1 MNRRHLI
8 IGVSALGVTAFAAG
22 TLYWQQRRE
31 QEAAIKAATT
41 PPAEESTL
49 IRPHSPIIGPR
60 NAPVTLVEFF
70 DPSCEACR
78 AYHPYLKALHSE
90 FPTQFR
96 TVMRYTPFH
105 KGSDEAVRI
114 LETARMQGKFETVL
128 DALLAQ
134 QPHWAMHGNPALD
147 VAWEVAG
154 IAGLDLERAKAER
167 LHPDITALL
176 NQDMADVREVQ
187 IRFTPTFFLNGERL
201 EVAGPRDLTD
211 RVRNAVRQGR

>member
-1 MNRRHLI
+1 MKRRSLI
-8 IGVSALGVTAFAAG
+8 LSVSALGAAAFVVGA
-22 TLYWQQRRE
+22 LYWE
-31 QEAAIKAATT
+31 QGRKQEVALKAAAT
-41 PPAEESTL
+41 PPAEETTL
-49 IRPHSPIIGPR
+49 IRAHSPVIGPK

-96 TVMRYTPFH
+96 VVMRYATFH

-114 LETARMQGKFETVL
+114 LETARLQGKFEVVL

-134 QPHWAMHGNPALD
+134 QPHWAMHGAPALD
-147 VAWEVAG
+147 EAWEIAG
-154 IAGLDLERAKAER
+154 MAGLDLERAKAER

-176 NQDMADVREVQ
+176 NQDTADVRAVQ
-187 IRFTPTFFLNGERL
+187 IRFTPTFFMNGERL

-211 RVRNAVRQGR
+211 RVRNAARQKR

>member
-1 MNRRHLI
+1 MKRRSLI
-8 IGVSALGVTAFAAG
+8 LGVSALGAAAFAAG
-22 TLYWQQRRE
+22 AFYWDQRRK
-31 QEAAIKAATT
+31 QEAALKAAAT
-41 PPAEESTL
+41 PPAEESIL
-49 IRPHSPIIGPR
+49 IRAHSPIIGPR
-60 NAPVTLVEFF
+60 HAPVTLVEFF

-96 TVMRYTPFH
+96 VVMRYTPFH

-114 LETARMQGKFETVL
+114 LETARMQGKFEAVL
-128 DALLAQ
+128 NALLAQ
-134 QPHWAMHGNPALD
+134 QPHWAMHGAPALD

-154 IAGLDLERAKAER
+154 MAGLDLERAKADR

-176 NQDMADVREVQ
+176 NQDTADVRAAQV
-187 IRFTPTFFLNGERL
+187 RFTPTFFMNGERL

-211 RVRNAVRQGR
+211 RVRVAVRQSR